1 MGLFDKIFKKKS
13 ETEQH
18 VAPPP
23 VPEVKKKP
31 EPVVDPAKKRNSWID
46 ELADPNAGASE
57 KSKKQAEPLTPDSK
71 PGAQIESIVAVERE
85 KEKGEPTCELSRL
98 DFGKPAG
105 VIGCFLNYEARY
117 LIPPTDRV
125 LELIRKNGIE
135 PPDGLTK
142 EDANCI
148 LRRIEHDYN
157 REGPEPWLVS
167 LAAETGT
174 KFSAYI
180 GGYDL
185 CKELIRQLSD
195 KNLAALYAYA
205 VYRGIEDGHMDKI
218 AFAFGKMKKDP
229 EISRFYDFADQV
241 IASPSLL
248 KSLKDRDIHDF
259 QRPYKGTSIY
269 KAAAQF
275 FGGAV

>member
-1 MGLFDKIFKKKS
+1 MGLFDKLFKKQPDPDPVKK
-13 ETEQH
+13 EKPADT
-18 VAPPP
+18 PPP
-23 VPEVKKKP
+23 APEVKK
-31 EPVVDPAKKRNSWID
+31 RTSWLD
-46 ELADPNAGASE
+46 ELADPDSPLHE
-57 KSKKQAEPLTPDSK
+57 KLKKQVEPPTSK
-71 PGAQIESIVAVERE
+71 TKPEPQIESIVAVEC
-85 KEKGEPTCELSRL
+85 KGEKSEPMCELSHL

-105 VIGCFLNYEARY
+105 VIGCFLNYETGC

-125 LELIRKNGIE
+125 IELIRKNGIE

-167 LAAETGT
+167 LATEAGT

-185 CKELIRQLSD
+185 CKELIYQLSD
-195 KNLAALYAYA
+195 KNRAALYAYA
-205 VYRGIEDGHMDKI
+205 VYRGIDDGHMDKI
-218 AFAFGKMKKDP
+218 AFAFGKMKKDS
-229 EISRFYDFADQV
+229 ELSRFYDFADQV

-248 KSLKDRDIHDF
+248 KSLKDREIHDF
-259 QRPYKGTSIY
+259 QHPHKGTSIY

-275 FGGAV
+275 FGGGA